1 MNVHVALT
9 AAMLTIGALV
19 GVPAA
24 QAATYNLTSDY
35 SDSANPN
42 GAWTYVYD
50 GSALAHQ
57 TAPVANGNHL
67 IPAVPGGG
75 FFANGADFNQNTPF
89 VFKAAVNG
97 SSAGLT
103 DGDFLAGDIL
113 IHSPN
118 DGSKDLIIQWTAP
131 TAGTVSNLSAS
142 AWYAHSSVAR
152 SNDVTLSLVVAA
164 VTTLIDSATISST
177 THAGRSNA
185 ATFADGGPFA
195 VNAGD
200 LITLSFL
207 KTAGQQFGS
216 LAGLT
221 ASLDFAP
228 VTTPIPATLPLL
240 MTALAGL
247 GWAGLRRRKGTA

>member
-1 MNVHVALT
+1 MKMRSVIT
-9 AAMLTIGALV
+9 AACLAIGALV
-19 GVPAA
+19 GAPAA
-24 QAATYNLTSDY
+24 QAATYDLTSDY

-42 GAWTYVYD
+42 GAWTYVYG

-57 TAPVANGNHL
+57 AAPAANGNHL
-67 IPAVPGGG
+67 IPAIPGGG
-75 FFANGADFNQNTPF
+75 FFANGADLNQNTPF
-89 VFKAAVNG
+89 MLKAAVNG

-103 DGDFLAGDIL
+103 DSDFLAGDIL

-118 DGSKDLIIQWTAP
+118 DDNNDLTIQWTAP
-131 TAGTVSNLSAS
+131 TAGTVSDLSAS
-142 AWYAHSSVAR
+142 AWYAHSNVAR
-152 SNDVTLSLVVAA
+152 SNDVTLSLVAA

-177 THAGRSNA
+177 THAGRSDA
-185 ATFADGGPFA
+185 ATFAGGGPFA

-216 LAGLT
+216 LAGV
-221 ASLDFAP
+221 AMSLNFAP
-228 VTTPIPATLPLL
+228 LATPVPAALPLL

-247 GWAGLRRRKGTA
+247 GWAAQRRRKGTT